1 MTVEKP
7 RRGSGAGTAAT
18 VVILALLAACSSTT
32 QPSPSV
38 MPLAKQA
45 IDNAVRDGAEQR
57 DPEDLA
63 MARQKLELAQ
73 KSANNGYYED
83 ARRFAEEAQ
92 IDAQLAGARSRTIA
106 ASNALSQLQG
116 VTPPERQ

>member
-7 RRGSGAGTAAT
+7 RAGSRAGTAAA
-18 VVILALLAACSSTT
+18 VAILALLAACTSTT
-32 QPSPSV
+32 EPSSSG

-57 DPEDLA
+57 DPDDLA

-73 KSANNGYYED
+73 NSANNGYYED

-92 IDAQLAGARSRTIA
+92 IDAQLAGARSRTVA

-116 VTPPERQ
+116 VTAPERQ